1 MTPVP
6 GDTAPG
12 GTAPGGTAPI
22 GTAPIGTAPA
32 ATGGRSSAAV
42 DDAMA
47 ALRDVLG
54 EIGYSHIYTLVAG
67 SQLFAPDH
75 ARALRVARSA
85 GGVEGAVLELLG
97 LGATVP
103 VARLGAPT
111 SRALELCA
119 RAGLAR
125 VADGLASTADWLVVP
140 ALGGY
145 LLTGPP
151 PTYAARRAVGA
162 NAYVGP
168 DSLKLAGALPDP
180 RGKRVLDVGTG
191 CGIQG
196 LLAAR
201 GASEAVCTDTEER
214 SLALAACNRVL
225 NATAHPVR
233 IVRGDLYSP
242 VAGERF
248 DLVVSLP
255 PYVPEVPAAAA
266 SRTVGGGPDGLAVL
280 RPLLAGAYEHLLPGG
295 EVVVRSQLLCDA
307 RGPLLASELDRLAP
321 GLETTLT
328 VTDWHP
334 LQPYVL
340 ELATSFATYG
350 ARATSRELVD
360 QYSTSLRAL
369 GATGVCTALVRAR
382 RPGGRPPREARPP
395 VRLVGW
401 TAPPDHT
408 TIPRPAP
415 GLRLVEAQST
425 HASAEG
431 ATDAALDG
439 PDAALLRAID
449 GSRSVGDALVTAWG
463 SPVGALPEDL
473 VDQALIRLTR
483 LAAAGLVELDPT
495 PGP

>member
-1 MTPVP
+1 M
-6 GDTAPG
+6 G
-12 GTAPGGTAPI
+12 
-22 GTAPIGTAPA
+22 
-32 ATGGRSSAAV
+32 
-42 DDAMA
+42 DAMA
-47 ALRDVLG
+47 ALRDALG

-103 VARLGAPT
+103 VARLGTST

-125 VADGLASTADWLVVP
+125 VEDGLASTADWLVVP

-151 PTYAARRAVGA
+151 PTYATRRTVGA
-162 NAYVGP
+162 SAYVGP

-180 RGKRVLDVGTG
+180 RGKRVLDIGTG

-233 IVRGDLYSP
+233 LVRGDIYSP

-266 SRTVGGGPDGLAVL
+266 SRTVGGGPDGLSVL
-280 RPLLAGAYEHLLPGG
+280 RPLLAGACEHLLPGG

-307 RGPLLASELDRLAP
+307 RGPLLANELDLLAP
-321 GLETTLT
+321 GLVTTLT

-334 LQPYVL
+334 LQPYIL

-350 ARATSRELVD
+350 ARATLRELVD

-369 GATGVCTALVRAR
+369 GATGVCTALVR
-382 RPGGRPPREARPP
+382 
-395 VRLVGW
+395 
-401 TAPPDHT
+401 
-408 TIPRPAP
+408 
-415 GLRLVEAQST
+415 
-425 HASAEG
+425 
-431 ATDAALDG
+431 
-439 PDAALLRAID
+439 
-449 GSRSVGDALVTAWG
+449 
-463 SPVGALPEDL
+463 
-473 VDQALIRLTR
+473 
-483 LAAAGLVELDPT
+483 
-495 PGP
+495 